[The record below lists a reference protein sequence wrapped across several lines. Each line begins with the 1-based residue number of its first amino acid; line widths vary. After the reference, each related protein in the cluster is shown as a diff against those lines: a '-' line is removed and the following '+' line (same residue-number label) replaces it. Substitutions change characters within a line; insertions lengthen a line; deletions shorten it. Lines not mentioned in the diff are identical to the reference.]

1 MVLCCLA
8 MAVWSCQNA
17 EEQQKQQY
25 ISMGRLVYQKQC
37 INCHQEDGKGLGTLF
52 PDLTQSQR
60 LKTGSNELFCLIKYG
75 SPPQVKGEEYRMK
88 MLAFDHLKEDELAKV
103 MTYISH
109 AYGDGESTY
118 SDQDALEALKDCA
131 TNK

>member
-8 MAVWSCQNA
+8 MAVWSCQSA

-37 INCHQEDGKGLGTLF
+37 INCHQEDGKGMGTLY
-52 PDLTQSQR
+52 PDLNQSTR
-60 LKTGSNELFCLIKYG
+60 LKQGSNELFCLIKYG
-75 SPPQVKGEEYRMK
+75 SAPLQAGQEITMK
-88 MLAFDHLKEDELAKV
+88 MPAFEHLKEDELAKV

-109 AYGDGESTY
+109 AYSNGQNTY
-118 SDQDALEALKDCA
+118 TDQDALEALKDCA